1 MGMQRAIRFAAAEP
15 AWPAVTAALR
25 ALGER
30 PILRMIDGLPA
41 FPDEEPADGWRELRV
56 SVSGGMVTLRRGA
69 GEWACVVWGNAD
81 DALVRGWDACCQA
94 VARAGN
100 GVIDGGA

>member
-1 MGMQRAIRFAAAEP
+1 M
-15 AWPAVTAALR
+15 
-25 ALGER
+25 
-30 PILRMIDGLPA
+30 
-41 FPDEEPADGWRELRV
+41 